1 MRKTVHSKLICS
13 YIFIGIVGFLFAT
26 AGGSHFV
33 ETYLEEE
40 VGARLYDSA
49 VRFASDA
56 VTVQQIAD
64 NDSKGLEK
72 IMDILASGEEA
83 GILILDKNFHVIVQS
98 SNLEYNV
105 SSAKSTADSEVQTSE
120 TDKIPENGTSS
131 EKFSAANTI
140 SIPYSD
146 LDFWL
151 NTQYQISNFYG
162 YFSSPHLNVMISVEN
177 SGVTEGY
184 VTYHYDMQQL
194 YQKRSGLLGIL
205 QMVFF
210 AVYALCG
217 LLLLCYQKWI
227 HTPMQQIIKGA
238 SEYANGD
245 LSYRIPVKSE
255 DEMGYLAKTLNY
267 MADKINQNGEYQ
279 RTFIANVSHDL
290 RTPLTAINGYLDL
303 LEGEE
308 KSTAAARYLALIENR
323 TDAMTR
329 LTEELF
335 RYSVIL
341 AEEEP
346 LAREPVV
353 LNDALAES
361 LASFYGALT
370 SRGITPQIKICD
382 ARVTRLLDKDALA
395 RVLANI
401 LNNALKYSDGDLAV
415 QLDEDGTLHF
425 SNHAAA
431 LDEVSTAQLFD
442 RFFTVENARHST
454 GLGLSIAK
462 SLTEQMHGEIS
473 AAYSDSL
480 LTITLRFSS

>member
-1 MRKTVHSKLICS
+1 MTNI
-13 YIFIGIVGFLFAT
+13 
-26 AGGSHFV
+26 
-33 ETYLEEE
+33 
-40 VGARLYDSA
+40 
-49 VRFASDA
+49 
-56 VTVQQIAD
+56 
-64 NDSKGLEK
+64 
-72 IMDILASGEEA
+72 
-83 GILILDKNFHVIVQS
+83 
-98 SNLEYNV
+98 
-105 SSAKSTADSEVQTSE
+105 
-120 TDKIPENGTSS
+120 
-131 EKFSAANTI
+131 
-140 SIPYSD
+140 
-146 LDFWL
+146 
-151 NTQYQISNFYG
+151 
-162 YFSSPHLNVMISVEN
+162 
-177 SGVTEGY
+177 
-184 VTYHYDMQQL
+184 
-194 YQKRSGLLGIL
+194 
-205 QMVFF
+205 
-210 AVYALCG
+210 
-217 LLLLCYQKWI
+217 
-227 HTPMQQIIKGA
+227 
-238 SEYANGD
+238 
-245 LSYRIPVKSE
+245 
-255 DEMGYLAKTLNY
+255 
-267 MADKINQNGEYQ
+267 
-279 RTFIANVSHDL
+279 SHDL

-308 KSTAAARYLALIENR
+308 KSTAAARYLSLIENR

-346 LAREPVV
+346 LAHEPVV

>member
-1 MRKTVHSKLICS
+1 MGVWLLIVLLACCTLALGAKVLLLRRDLRVLTTDLHDHLHTDS
-13 YIFIGIVGFLFAT
+13 NTLLTSDSRDPALRAVAAT
-26 AGGSHFV
+26 LNDELA
-33 ETYLEEE
+33 ELRRQ
-40 VGARLYDSA
+40 RLRYENGD
-49 VRFASDA
+49 RELKQA
-56 VTVQQIAD
+56 VTNI
-64 NDSKGLEK
+64 
-72 IMDILASGEEA
+72 
-83 GILILDKNFHVIVQS
+83 
-98 SNLEYNV
+98 
-105 SSAKSTADSEVQTSE
+105 
-120 TDKIPENGTSS
+120 
-131 EKFSAANTI
+131 
-140 SIPYSD
+140 
-146 LDFWL
+146 
-151 NTQYQISNFYG
+151 
-162 YFSSPHLNVMISVEN
+162 
-177 SGVTEGY
+177 
-184 VTYHYDMQQL
+184 
-194 YQKRSGLLGIL
+194 
-205 QMVFF
+205 
-210 AVYALCG
+210 
-217 LLLLCYQKWI
+217 
-227 HTPMQQIIKGA
+227 
-238 SEYANGD
+238 
-245 LSYRIPVKSE
+245 
-255 DEMGYLAKTLNY
+255 
-267 MADKINQNGEYQ
+267 
-279 RTFIANVSHDL
+279 SHDL

-308 KSTAAARYLALIENR
+308 KSAAAARYLALIENR

-346 LAREPVV
+346 LAHEPVV

-370 SRGITPQIKICD
+370 SRGITPQIEICD

-415 QLDEDGTLHF
+415 QLDEDGTLYF

-431 LDEVSTAQLFD
+431 LDEVATAQLFD

>member
-1 MRKTVHSKLICS
+1 MGVWLPIVLLACCTLALSAKL
-13 YIFIGIVGFLFAT
+13 FLLRRGLRGLAADLHDHLHTDSNTLLTSDSRDPALRAVAAT
-26 AGGSHFV
+26 LNDELA
-33 ETYLEEE
+33 ELRRQ
-40 VGARLYDSA
+40 RLRYENGD
-49 VRFASDA
+49 RELKQA
-56 VTVQQIAD
+56 VTNI
-64 NDSKGLEK
+64 
-72 IMDILASGEEA
+72 
-83 GILILDKNFHVIVQS
+83 
-98 SNLEYNV
+98 
-105 SSAKSTADSEVQTSE
+105 
-120 TDKIPENGTSS
+120 
-131 EKFSAANTI
+131 
-140 SIPYSD
+140 
-146 LDFWL
+146 
-151 NTQYQISNFYG
+151 
-162 YFSSPHLNVMISVEN
+162 
-177 SGVTEGY
+177 
-184 VTYHYDMQQL
+184 
-194 YQKRSGLLGIL
+194 
-205 QMVFF
+205 
-210 AVYALCG
+210 
-217 LLLLCYQKWI
+217 
-227 HTPMQQIIKGA
+227 
-238 SEYANGD
+238 
-245 LSYRIPVKSE
+245 
-255 DEMGYLAKTLNY
+255 
-267 MADKINQNGEYQ
+267 
-279 RTFIANVSHDL
+279 SHDL

-308 KSTAAARYLALIENR
+308 KSAAAARYLALIENR

-346 LAREPVV
+346 LAHEPVV

-370 SRGITPQIKICD
+370 SRGITPQIEICD

-415 QLDEDGTLHF
+415 QLDEDGTLYF

-431 LDEVSTAQLFD
+431 LDEVATAQLFD

>member
-1 MRKTVHSKLICS
+1 MGVWLLVIVLSLGVLALSAKLLLMRRDLHVLAADLHDHLHTDSNTLLTSDSRDPALRAVA
-13 YIFIGIVGFLFAT
+13 AT
-26 AGGSHFV
+26 LND
-33 ETYLEEE
+33 ELTELRRQ
-40 VGARLYDSA
+40 RLRYENGD
-49 VRFASDA
+49 RELKQA
-56 VTVQQIAD
+56 VTNI
-64 NDSKGLEK
+64 
-72 IMDILASGEEA
+72 
-83 GILILDKNFHVIVQS
+83 
-98 SNLEYNV
+98 
-105 SSAKSTADSEVQTSE
+105 
-120 TDKIPENGTSS
+120 
-131 EKFSAANTI
+131 
-140 SIPYSD
+140 
-146 LDFWL
+146 
-151 NTQYQISNFYG
+151 
-162 YFSSPHLNVMISVEN
+162 
-177 SGVTEGY
+177 
-184 VTYHYDMQQL
+184 
-194 YQKRSGLLGIL
+194 
-205 QMVFF
+205 
-210 AVYALCG
+210 
-217 LLLLCYQKWI
+217 
-227 HTPMQQIIKGA
+227 
-238 SEYANGD
+238 
-245 LSYRIPVKSE
+245 
-255 DEMGYLAKTLNY
+255 
-267 MADKINQNGEYQ
+267 
-279 RTFIANVSHDL
+279 SHDL
-290 RTPLTAINGYLDL
+290 RTPLTVINGYLDL

-308 KSTAAARYLALIENR
+308 KSTAAARYLSLIENR

-346 LAREPVV
+346 LAHEPVV

-382 ARVTRLLDKDALA
+382 TRVTRLLDKDALA

-415 QLDEDGTLHF
+415 QLDEDGTLYF

>member
-1 MRKTVHSKLICS
+1 MGVWLLIVLLACCTLALSAKL
-13 YIFIGIVGFLFAT
+13 FLLRRDLRGLAADLHDHLHTDSNTLLTSDSRDPALRAVAAT
-26 AGGSHFV
+26 LNDELA
-33 ETYLEEE
+33 ELRRQ
-40 VGARLYDSA
+40 RLRYENGD
-49 VRFASDA
+49 RELKQA
-56 VTVQQIAD
+56 VTNI
-64 NDSKGLEK
+64 
-72 IMDILASGEEA
+72 
-83 GILILDKNFHVIVQS
+83 
-98 SNLEYNV
+98 
-105 SSAKSTADSEVQTSE
+105 
-120 TDKIPENGTSS
+120 
-131 EKFSAANTI
+131 
-140 SIPYSD
+140 
-146 LDFWL
+146 
-151 NTQYQISNFYG
+151 
-162 YFSSPHLNVMISVEN
+162 
-177 SGVTEGY
+177 
-184 VTYHYDMQQL
+184 
-194 YQKRSGLLGIL
+194 
-205 QMVFF
+205 
-210 AVYALCG
+210 
-217 LLLLCYQKWI
+217 
-227 HTPMQQIIKGA
+227 
-238 SEYANGD
+238 
-245 LSYRIPVKSE
+245 
-255 DEMGYLAKTLNY
+255 
-267 MADKINQNGEYQ
+267 
-279 RTFIANVSHDL
+279 SHDL

-308 KSTAAARYLALIENR
+308 KSTAAARYLSLIENR

-346 LAREPVV
+346 LAHEPVV

-425 SNHAAA
+425 SNHTAA

>member
-1 MRKTVHSKLICS
+1 MGVWLLIVLLACCTLALSAKL
-13 YIFIGIVGFLFAT
+13 FLLRRDLRGLAADLHDHLHTDSNTLLTSDSRDPALRAVAAT
-26 AGGSHFV
+26 LNDELA
-33 ETYLEEE
+33 ELRRQ
-40 VGARLYDSA
+40 RLRYENGD
-49 VRFASDA
+49 RELKQA
-56 VTVQQIAD
+56 VTNI
-64 NDSKGLEK
+64 
-72 IMDILASGEEA
+72 
-83 GILILDKNFHVIVQS
+83 
-98 SNLEYNV
+98 
-105 SSAKSTADSEVQTSE
+105 
-120 TDKIPENGTSS
+120 
-131 EKFSAANTI
+131 
-140 SIPYSD
+140 
-146 LDFWL
+146 
-151 NTQYQISNFYG
+151 
-162 YFSSPHLNVMISVEN
+162 
-177 SGVTEGY
+177 
-184 VTYHYDMQQL
+184 
-194 YQKRSGLLGIL
+194 
-205 QMVFF
+205 
-210 AVYALCG
+210 
-217 LLLLCYQKWI
+217 
-227 HTPMQQIIKGA
+227 
-238 SEYANGD
+238 
-245 LSYRIPVKSE
+245 
-255 DEMGYLAKTLNY
+255 
-267 MADKINQNGEYQ
+267 
-279 RTFIANVSHDL
+279 SHDL

-308 KSTAAARYLALIENR
+308 KSAAAARYLALIENR

-346 LAREPVV
+346 LARGPVV

-370 SRGITPQIKICD
+370 SRGITPQIEICD

-415 QLDEDGTLHF
+415 QLDEDGTLYF

-431 LDEVSTAQLFD
+431 LDEVATAQLFD

>member
-1 MRKTVHSKLICS
+1 MGVWLLVIVLSLGVLALSAKLLLMRRDLHVLAADLHDHLHTDSNTLLTSDSRDPALRAVA
-13 YIFIGIVGFLFAT
+13 AT
-26 AGGSHFV
+26 LNDELS
-33 ETYLEEE
+33 ELRRQ
-40 VGARLYDSA
+40 RLRYENGD
-49 VRFASDA
+49 RELKQA
-56 VTVQQIAD
+56 VTNI
-64 NDSKGLEK
+64 
-72 IMDILASGEEA
+72 
-83 GILILDKNFHVIVQS
+83 
-98 SNLEYNV
+98 
-105 SSAKSTADSEVQTSE
+105 
-120 TDKIPENGTSS
+120 
-131 EKFSAANTI
+131 
-140 SIPYSD
+140 
-146 LDFWL
+146 
-151 NTQYQISNFYG
+151 
-162 YFSSPHLNVMISVEN
+162 
-177 SGVTEGY
+177 
-184 VTYHYDMQQL
+184 
-194 YQKRSGLLGIL
+194 
-205 QMVFF
+205 
-210 AVYALCG
+210 
-217 LLLLCYQKWI
+217 
-227 HTPMQQIIKGA
+227 
-238 SEYANGD
+238 
-245 LSYRIPVKSE
+245 
-255 DEMGYLAKTLNY
+255 
-267 MADKINQNGEYQ
+267 
-279 RTFIANVSHDL
+279 SHDL
-290 RTPLTAINGYLDL
+290 RTPLTVINGYLDL

-308 KSTAAARYLALIENR
+308 KSTAAARYLSLIENR

-346 LAREPVV
+346 LAHEPVV

-382 ARVTRLLDKDALA
+382 TRVTRLLDKDALA

-415 QLDEDGTLHF
+415 QLDEDGTLYF

>member
-1 MRKTVHSKLICS
+1 MGVWLLVIVLSLGVLALSAKLLLMRRDLHTLSAQLHDHLQTDTNTLLTSASGDRALRTLAAS
-13 YIFIGIVGFLFAT
+13 LN
-26 AGGSHFV
+26 V
-33 ETYLEEE
+33 ELTELRRQ
-40 VGARLYDSA
+40 RLRYENGDRA
-49 VRFASDA
+49 LKQA
-56 VTVQQIAD
+56 VT
-64 NDSKGLEK
+64 
-72 IMDILASGEEA
+72 
-83 GILILDKNFHVIVQS
+83 
-98 SNLEYNV
+98 
-105 SSAKSTADSEVQTSE
+105 
-120 TDKIPENGTSS
+120 
-131 EKFSAANTI
+131 
-140 SIPYSD
+140 
-146 LDFWL
+146 
-151 NTQYQISNFYG
+151 
-162 YFSSPHLNVMISVEN
+162 
-177 SGVTEGY
+177 
-184 VTYHYDMQQL
+184 
-194 YQKRSGLLGIL
+194 
-205 QMVFF
+205 
-210 AVYALCG
+210 
-217 LLLLCYQKWI
+217 
-227 HTPMQQIIKGA
+227 
-238 SEYANGD
+238 
-245 LSYRIPVKSE
+245 
-255 DEMGYLAKTLNY
+255 
-267 MADKINQNGEYQ
+267 
-279 RTFIANVSHDL
+279 NVSHDL
-290 RTPLTAINGYLDL
+290 RTPLTAISGYLDL
-303 LEGEE
+303 LESEE
-308 KSTAAARYLALIENR
+308 KSANAARYLALIENR
-323 TDAMTR
+323 TDAMAR

-370 SRGITPQIKICD
+370 SRGITPQIEICD
-382 ARVTRLLDKDALA
+382 TRVTRLLDKDALA

>member
-1 MRKTVHSKLICS
+1 MGVWLLVIVLSLGVLALSAKLLLMRRDLHTLSAQLHDHLQTDTNTLLTSASGDRALRTLAAS
-13 YIFIGIVGFLFAT
+13 LN
-26 AGGSHFV
+26 V
-33 ETYLEEE
+33 ELTELRRQ
-40 VGARLYDSA
+40 RLRYENGDRA
-49 VRFASDA
+49 LKQA
-56 VTVQQIAD
+56 VT
-64 NDSKGLEK
+64 
-72 IMDILASGEEA
+72 
-83 GILILDKNFHVIVQS
+83 
-98 SNLEYNV
+98 
-105 SSAKSTADSEVQTSE
+105 
-120 TDKIPENGTSS
+120 
-131 EKFSAANTI
+131 
-140 SIPYSD
+140 
-146 LDFWL
+146 
-151 NTQYQISNFYG
+151 
-162 YFSSPHLNVMISVEN
+162 
-177 SGVTEGY
+177 
-184 VTYHYDMQQL
+184 
-194 YQKRSGLLGIL
+194 
-205 QMVFF
+205 
-210 AVYALCG
+210 
-217 LLLLCYQKWI
+217 
-227 HTPMQQIIKGA
+227 
-238 SEYANGD
+238 
-245 LSYRIPVKSE
+245 
-255 DEMGYLAKTLNY
+255 
-267 MADKINQNGEYQ
+267 
-279 RTFIANVSHDL
+279 NVSHDL
-290 RTPLTAINGYLDL
+290 RTPLTAISGYLDL
-303 LEGEE
+303 LESEE
-308 KSTAAARYLALIENR
+308 KSADAARYLALIQNR
-323 TDAMTR
+323 TDAMAR

-346 LAREPVV
+346 LAHEPVV

-480 LTITLRFSS
+480 LMIRLRFNETEVFP

>member
-1 MRKTVHSKLICS
+1 MGVWLLIVLLACCTLALSAKL
-13 YIFIGIVGFLFAT
+13 FLLRRDLRGLAADLHDHLHTDSNTLLTSDSRDPALRAVAAT
-26 AGGSHFV
+26 LNDELA
-33 ETYLEEE
+33 ELRRQ
-40 VGARLYDSA
+40 RLRYENGD
-49 VRFASDA
+49 RELKQA
-56 VTVQQIAD
+56 VTNI
-64 NDSKGLEK
+64 
-72 IMDILASGEEA
+72 
-83 GILILDKNFHVIVQS
+83 
-98 SNLEYNV
+98 
-105 SSAKSTADSEVQTSE
+105 
-120 TDKIPENGTSS
+120 
-131 EKFSAANTI
+131 
-140 SIPYSD
+140 
-146 LDFWL
+146 
-151 NTQYQISNFYG
+151 
-162 YFSSPHLNVMISVEN
+162 
-177 SGVTEGY
+177 
-184 VTYHYDMQQL
+184 
-194 YQKRSGLLGIL
+194 
-205 QMVFF
+205 
-210 AVYALCG
+210 
-217 LLLLCYQKWI
+217 
-227 HTPMQQIIKGA
+227 
-238 SEYANGD
+238 
-245 LSYRIPVKSE
+245 
-255 DEMGYLAKTLNY
+255 
-267 MADKINQNGEYQ
+267 
-279 RTFIANVSHDL
+279 SHDL

-308 KSTAAARYLALIENR
+308 KSAAAARYLSLIENR

-346 LAREPVV
+346 LTREPVV

-361 LASFYGALT
+361 LTSFYGALT
-370 SRGITPQIKICD
+370 SRGITPQIEICD

-415 QLDEDGTLHF
+415 QLDEDGTLYF

-431 LDEVSTAQLFD
+431 LDEVATAQLFD

>member
-1 MRKTVHSKLICS
+1 MGVWLLIVLLACCTLALGAKVLLLRRDLRVLTTDLHDHLHTDS
-13 YIFIGIVGFLFAT
+13 NTLLTSNSRDPALRAVAAT
-26 AGGSHFV
+26 LND
-33 ETYLEEE
+33 ELTELRRQ
-40 VGARLYDSA
+40 RLRYENGD
-49 VRFASDA
+49 RELKQA
-56 VTVQQIAD
+56 VTNI
-64 NDSKGLEK
+64 
-72 IMDILASGEEA
+72 
-83 GILILDKNFHVIVQS
+83 
-98 SNLEYNV
+98 
-105 SSAKSTADSEVQTSE
+105 
-120 TDKIPENGTSS
+120 
-131 EKFSAANTI
+131 
-140 SIPYSD
+140 
-146 LDFWL
+146 
-151 NTQYQISNFYG
+151 
-162 YFSSPHLNVMISVEN
+162 
-177 SGVTEGY
+177 
-184 VTYHYDMQQL
+184 
-194 YQKRSGLLGIL
+194 
-205 QMVFF
+205 
-210 AVYALCG
+210 
-217 LLLLCYQKWI
+217 
-227 HTPMQQIIKGA
+227 
-238 SEYANGD
+238 
-245 LSYRIPVKSE
+245 
-255 DEMGYLAKTLNY
+255 
-267 MADKINQNGEYQ
+267 
-279 RTFIANVSHDL
+279 SHDL

-308 KSTAAARYLALIENR
+308 KSTAAARYLSLIENR

-346 LAREPVV
+346 LAHEPVV

>member
-1 MRKTVHSKLICS
+1 MGVWLLIVLLACCTLALGAKVLLLRRDLRVLTTDLHDHLHTDS
-13 YIFIGIVGFLFAT
+13 NTLLTSDSRDPALRAVAAT
-26 AGGSHFV
+26 LNDELAELRHQ
-33 ETYLEEE
+33 
-40 VGARLYDSA
+40 RLRYENGD
-49 VRFASDA
+49 RELKQA
-56 VTVQQIAD
+56 VTNI
-64 NDSKGLEK
+64 
-72 IMDILASGEEA
+72 
-83 GILILDKNFHVIVQS
+83 
-98 SNLEYNV
+98 
-105 SSAKSTADSEVQTSE
+105 
-120 TDKIPENGTSS
+120 
-131 EKFSAANTI
+131 
-140 SIPYSD
+140 
-146 LDFWL
+146 
-151 NTQYQISNFYG
+151 
-162 YFSSPHLNVMISVEN
+162 
-177 SGVTEGY
+177 
-184 VTYHYDMQQL
+184 
-194 YQKRSGLLGIL
+194 
-205 QMVFF
+205 
-210 AVYALCG
+210 
-217 LLLLCYQKWI
+217 
-227 HTPMQQIIKGA
+227 
-238 SEYANGD
+238 
-245 LSYRIPVKSE
+245 
-255 DEMGYLAKTLNY
+255 
-267 MADKINQNGEYQ
+267 
-279 RTFIANVSHDL
+279 SHDL

-308 KSTAAARYLALIENR
+308 KSADAARYLALIQNR
-323 TDAMTR
+323 TDAMAR

-346 LAREPVV
+346 LTRDPVV

-415 QLDEDGTLHF
+415 QLDEDGTLYF

-473 AAYSDSL
+473 AAISDSL

>member
-1 MRKTVHSKLICS
+1 MGVWLLIVLLACCTLALSAKL
-13 YIFIGIVGFLFAT
+13 FLLRRDLRGLAADLHDHLHTDSNTLLTSDSRDPALRAVAAT
-26 AGGSHFV
+26 LGDALS
-33 ETYLEEE
+33 ELRRQ
-40 VGARLYDSA
+40 RLRYENGDCELKQ
-49 VRFASDA
+49 A
-56 VTVQQIAD
+56 VTNI
-64 NDSKGLEK
+64 
-72 IMDILASGEEA
+72 
-83 GILILDKNFHVIVQS
+83 
-98 SNLEYNV
+98 
-105 SSAKSTADSEVQTSE
+105 
-120 TDKIPENGTSS
+120 
-131 EKFSAANTI
+131 
-140 SIPYSD
+140 
-146 LDFWL
+146 
-151 NTQYQISNFYG
+151 
-162 YFSSPHLNVMISVEN
+162 
-177 SGVTEGY
+177 
-184 VTYHYDMQQL
+184 
-194 YQKRSGLLGIL
+194 
-205 QMVFF
+205 
-210 AVYALCG
+210 
-217 LLLLCYQKWI
+217 
-227 HTPMQQIIKGA
+227 
-238 SEYANGD
+238 
-245 LSYRIPVKSE
+245 
-255 DEMGYLAKTLNY
+255 
-267 MADKINQNGEYQ
+267 
-279 RTFIANVSHDL
+279 SHDL

-308 KSTAAARYLALIENR
+308 KSAAAARYLALIENR

-346 LAREPVV
+346 LAHEPVV

-415 QLDEDGTLHF
+415 QLDEDGTLYF

-431 LDEVSTAQLFD
+431 LDEVATAQLFD

>member
-1 MRKTVHSKLICS
+1 MALWLLILLLGTLVLVLALKL
-13 YIFIGIVGFLFAT
+13 FLLRRDLRALTADFALKRQTDTNTRLTLASNDHVLRET
-26 AGGSHFV
+26 AATLND
-33 ETYLEEE
+33 EL
-40 VGARLYDSA
+40 AALRCDRLRYENGDRA
-49 VRFASDA
+49 LKQA
-56 VTVQQIAD
+56 VTNI
-64 NDSKGLEK
+64 
-72 IMDILASGEEA
+72 
-83 GILILDKNFHVIVQS
+83 
-98 SNLEYNV
+98 
-105 SSAKSTADSEVQTSE
+105 
-120 TDKIPENGTSS
+120 
-131 EKFSAANTI
+131 
-140 SIPYSD
+140 
-146 LDFWL
+146 
-151 NTQYQISNFYG
+151 
-162 YFSSPHLNVMISVEN
+162 
-177 SGVTEGY
+177 
-184 VTYHYDMQQL
+184 
-194 YQKRSGLLGIL
+194 
-205 QMVFF
+205 
-210 AVYALCG
+210 
-217 LLLLCYQKWI
+217 
-227 HTPMQQIIKGA
+227 
-238 SEYANGD
+238 
-245 LSYRIPVKSE
+245 
-255 DEMGYLAKTLNY
+255 
-267 MADKINQNGEYQ
+267 
-279 RTFIANVSHDL
+279 SHDL

-308 KSTAAARYLALIENR
+308 KSTAAARYLSLIENR

-346 LAREPVV
+346 LAHEPVV

-361 LASFYGALT
+361 LASFYSALT

-431 LDEVSTAQLFD
+431 LDEVATAQLFD

>member
-1 MRKTVHSKLICS
+1 MGVWLLIVLLACCTLALSAKL
-13 YIFIGIVGFLFAT
+13 FLLRRDLRGLAADLHDHLHTGSNTLLTSDSRDPALRAVAAT
-26 AGGSHFV
+26 LNDELA
-33 ETYLEEE
+33 ELRRQ
-40 VGARLYDSA
+40 RLRYENGD
-49 VRFASDA
+49 RELKQA
-56 VTVQQIAD
+56 VTNI
-64 NDSKGLEK
+64 
-72 IMDILASGEEA
+72 
-83 GILILDKNFHVIVQS
+83 
-98 SNLEYNV
+98 
-105 SSAKSTADSEVQTSE
+105 
-120 TDKIPENGTSS
+120 
-131 EKFSAANTI
+131 
-140 SIPYSD
+140 
-146 LDFWL
+146 
-151 NTQYQISNFYG
+151 
-162 YFSSPHLNVMISVEN
+162 
-177 SGVTEGY
+177 
-184 VTYHYDMQQL
+184 
-194 YQKRSGLLGIL
+194 
-205 QMVFF
+205 
-210 AVYALCG
+210 
-217 LLLLCYQKWI
+217 
-227 HTPMQQIIKGA
+227 
-238 SEYANGD
+238 
-245 LSYRIPVKSE
+245 
-255 DEMGYLAKTLNY
+255 
-267 MADKINQNGEYQ
+267 
-279 RTFIANVSHDL
+279 SHDL

-308 KSTAAARYLALIENR
+308 KSAAAARYLALIENR

-346 LAREPVV
+346 LAHEPVV

-370 SRGITPQIKICD
+370 SRGITPQIEICD

-415 QLDEDGTLHF
+415 QLDEDGTLYF

-431 LDEVSTAQLFD
+431 LDEVATAQLFD

>member
-1 MRKTVHSKLICS
+1 MGVWLL
-13 YIFIGIVGFLFAT
+13 VFLLAVCTLALGAKVLLLRRDLRVLTTDLHDHLHTDSNTLLTSDSRDPALRAVAAT
-26 AGGSHFV
+26 LNDELA
-33 ETYLEEE
+33 ELRRQ
-40 VGARLYDSA
+40 RLRYENGD
-49 VRFASDA
+49 RELKQA
-56 VTVQQIAD
+56 VTNI
-64 NDSKGLEK
+64 
-72 IMDILASGEEA
+72 
-83 GILILDKNFHVIVQS
+83 
-98 SNLEYNV
+98 
-105 SSAKSTADSEVQTSE
+105 
-120 TDKIPENGTSS
+120 
-131 EKFSAANTI
+131 
-140 SIPYSD
+140 
-146 LDFWL
+146 
-151 NTQYQISNFYG
+151 
-162 YFSSPHLNVMISVEN
+162 
-177 SGVTEGY
+177 
-184 VTYHYDMQQL
+184 
-194 YQKRSGLLGIL
+194 
-205 QMVFF
+205 
-210 AVYALCG
+210 
-217 LLLLCYQKWI
+217 
-227 HTPMQQIIKGA
+227 
-238 SEYANGD
+238 
-245 LSYRIPVKSE
+245 
-255 DEMGYLAKTLNY
+255 
-267 MADKINQNGEYQ
+267 
-279 RTFIANVSHDL
+279 SHDL

-308 KSTAAARYLALIENR
+308 KSAAAARYLALIENR

-346 LAREPVV
+346 LAHEPVV

-370 SRGITPQIKICD
+370 SRGITPQIEICD

-415 QLDEDGTLHF
+415 QLDEDGTLYF

-431 LDEVSTAQLFD
+431 LDEVATAQLFD

>member
-1 MRKTVHSKLICS
+1 MGVWLL
-13 YIFIGIVGFLFAT
+13 VFLLAVCTLALGAKVLLLRRDLRVLTTDLHDHLHTDSNTLLTSDSRDPALRAVAAT
-26 AGGSHFV
+26 LND
-33 ETYLEEE
+33 ELTELRRQ
-40 VGARLYDSA
+40 RLRYENGD
-49 VRFASDA
+49 RELKQA
-56 VTVQQIAD
+56 VTNI
-64 NDSKGLEK
+64 
-72 IMDILASGEEA
+72 
-83 GILILDKNFHVIVQS
+83 
-98 SNLEYNV
+98 
-105 SSAKSTADSEVQTSE
+105 
-120 TDKIPENGTSS
+120 
-131 EKFSAANTI
+131 
-140 SIPYSD
+140 
-146 LDFWL
+146 
-151 NTQYQISNFYG
+151 
-162 YFSSPHLNVMISVEN
+162 
-177 SGVTEGY
+177 
-184 VTYHYDMQQL
+184 
-194 YQKRSGLLGIL
+194 
-205 QMVFF
+205 
-210 AVYALCG
+210 
-217 LLLLCYQKWI
+217 
-227 HTPMQQIIKGA
+227 
-238 SEYANGD
+238 
-245 LSYRIPVKSE
+245 
-255 DEMGYLAKTLNY
+255 
-267 MADKINQNGEYQ
+267 
-279 RTFIANVSHDL
+279 SHDL

-308 KSTAAARYLALIENR
+308 KSTAAARYLSLIENR

-346 LAREPVV
+346 LAHEPVV

-415 QLDEDGTLHF
+415 QLDEGGTLHF
-425 SNHAAA
+425 SNHAAT

>member
-1 MRKTVHSKLICS
+1 MGVWLLIVLLACCTLALSAKL
-13 YIFIGIVGFLFAT
+13 FLLRRDLRVLTTDLHDHLHTDSNTLLTSDSRDPALRAVAAT
-26 AGGSHFV
+26 LNDELA
-33 ETYLEEE
+33 ELRRQ
-40 VGARLYDSA
+40 RLRYENGD
-49 VRFASDA
+49 RELKQA
-56 VTVQQIAD
+56 VTNI
-64 NDSKGLEK
+64 
-72 IMDILASGEEA
+72 
-83 GILILDKNFHVIVQS
+83 
-98 SNLEYNV
+98 
-105 SSAKSTADSEVQTSE
+105 
-120 TDKIPENGTSS
+120 
-131 EKFSAANTI
+131 
-140 SIPYSD
+140 
-146 LDFWL
+146 
-151 NTQYQISNFYG
+151 
-162 YFSSPHLNVMISVEN
+162 
-177 SGVTEGY
+177 
-184 VTYHYDMQQL
+184 
-194 YQKRSGLLGIL
+194 
-205 QMVFF
+205 
-210 AVYALCG
+210 
-217 LLLLCYQKWI
+217 
-227 HTPMQQIIKGA
+227 
-238 SEYANGD
+238 
-245 LSYRIPVKSE
+245 
-255 DEMGYLAKTLNY
+255 
-267 MADKINQNGEYQ
+267 
-279 RTFIANVSHDL
+279 SHDL

-308 KSTAAARYLALIENR
+308 KSAAAARYLALIENR

-346 LAREPVV
+346 LAHEPVV

-382 ARVTRLLDKDALA
+382 TRVTRLLDKDALA

-415 QLDEDGTLHF
+415 QLDEDGTLYF

-431 LDEVSTAQLFD
+431 LDEVATAQLFD

>member
-1 MRKTVHSKLICS
+1 MGVWLLAIVLSLGVLALSAKLLLMRRDLHTLSAQLHDHLQTDTNTLLTSASGDRALRTLAAS
-13 YIFIGIVGFLFAT
+13 LN
-26 AGGSHFV
+26 V
-33 ETYLEEE
+33 ELTELRRQ
-40 VGARLYDSA
+40 RLRYENGDRA
-49 VRFASDA
+49 LKQA
-56 VTVQQIAD
+56 VT
-64 NDSKGLEK
+64 
-72 IMDILASGEEA
+72 
-83 GILILDKNFHVIVQS
+83 
-98 SNLEYNV
+98 
-105 SSAKSTADSEVQTSE
+105 
-120 TDKIPENGTSS
+120 
-131 EKFSAANTI
+131 
-140 SIPYSD
+140 
-146 LDFWL
+146 
-151 NTQYQISNFYG
+151 
-162 YFSSPHLNVMISVEN
+162 
-177 SGVTEGY
+177 
-184 VTYHYDMQQL
+184 
-194 YQKRSGLLGIL
+194 
-205 QMVFF
+205 
-210 AVYALCG
+210 
-217 LLLLCYQKWI
+217 
-227 HTPMQQIIKGA
+227 
-238 SEYANGD
+238 
-245 LSYRIPVKSE
+245 
-255 DEMGYLAKTLNY
+255 
-267 MADKINQNGEYQ
+267 
-279 RTFIANVSHDL
+279 NVSHDL
-290 RTPLTAINGYLDL
+290 RTPLTAISGYLDL
-303 LEGEE
+303 LESEE
-308 KSTAAARYLALIENR
+308 KSADAARYLALIQNR
-323 TDAMTR
+323 TDAMAR

-346 LAREPVV
+346 LAHEPVV